1 MDSTDTRDVGRRMDG
16 MDSLSAIA
24 NVIGPKLTRADKP
37 PMPPTR
43 LAVPIAGLLMSLLS
57 GCGYMIGSA
66 YQPEILTIHVPTF
79 TSNTFRRGVEFQ
91 LTDAVQKEIQN
102 RSHFRLVKGPY
113 ADTRLSGNVVAAR
126 KLVLGE
132 SGFDDPRELQ
142 LSMAVEVT
150 WEDLRTGEIL
160 AQRRIPLQ
168 AESVELMAT
177 ASFAPEVGQSL
188 ATGTQLTVDRLAR
201 QIVEMM
207 EMPW

>member
-1 MDSTDTRDVGRRMDG
+1 MNSTVRIRRG
-16 MDSLSAIA
+16 MRSPGYPKNPGTSLANLQRYNCRGLRALIRPGMLIAAVLPSA
-24 NVIGPKLTRADKP
+24 
-37 PMPPTR
+37 
-43 LAVPIAGLLMSLLS
+43 LS
-57 GCGYMIGSA
+57 GCGYVIGSA
-66 YQPEILTIHVPTF
+66 YQPEIRTIHVPTI
-79 TSNTFRRGVEFQ
+79 TSSTFRRGVEFQ
-91 LTDAVQKEIQN
+91 LTEAVQKEIQN

-113 ADTRLSGNVVAAR
+113 ADTRLTGNIAAVR
-126 KLVLGE
+126 KWVLGE

-160 AQRRIPLQ
+160 AQRQIPLQ
-168 AESVELMAT
+168 AEAVQLMST

-188 ATGTQLTVDRLAR
+188 ATGTQQVIDRLAR